1 MIMKKKPKKKI
12 GKYLVSKGLLSIEEE
27 KAVAT
32 IQEKLPPE
40 ERERFG
46 KIAVEVGFIKE
57 EALKKAMQEKR
68 EEEKG

>member
-1 MIMKKKPKKKI
+1 MNKRQGMKI

-27 KAVAT
+27 KMVAA
-32 IQEKLPPE
+32 IQRKMKPA

-57 EALKKAMQEKR
+57 EMLKKAMREKR
-68 EEEKG
+68 EKEKGQE